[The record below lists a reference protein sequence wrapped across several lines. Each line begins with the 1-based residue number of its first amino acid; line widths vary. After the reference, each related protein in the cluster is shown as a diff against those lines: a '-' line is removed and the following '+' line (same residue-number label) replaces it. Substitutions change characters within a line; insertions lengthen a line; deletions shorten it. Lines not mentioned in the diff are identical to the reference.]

1 MSPTASDATILQVCE
16 LFRSIAGE
24 TTYAG
29 LPAAFVRLSG
39 CNLRCSWC
47 DTQKAWEGGTEMPL
61 GRVVEL
67 LLQKSDELIIITGGE
82 PLMQAGTI
90 ELCEQ
95 LLERGREV
103 LLETNG
109 SRDVS
114 GVPQGVRII
123 LDVKTPSSGEHEKM
137 DLDNLVR
144 LKPGDEV
151 KFVIANREDF
161 EWCAALLREHNLP
174 ENVNILF
181 SAASDLLEPETLA
194 GWILESK
201 SAVRLQVQLHK
212 IIWPG
217 GAEGE
222 QILDESGDSR

>member
-1 MSPTASDATILQVCE
+1 MSPTASDPITLQVCE

-24 TTYAG
+24 TTWAG
-29 LPAAFVRLSG
+29 LPATFIRLSG

-47 DTQKAWEGGTEMPL
+47 DTKKAWEPGRDMPL
-61 GRVVEL
+61 ERVLDL
-67 LLQKSDELIIITGGE
+67 LGQDAGLAVVTGGE

-90 ELCEQ
+90 QLCRR
-95 LLERGREV
+95 LVERGWEV

-109 SRDVS
+109 SLDVS
-114 GVPQGVRII
+114 GVPDEIRII
-123 LDVKTPSSGEHEKM
+123 LDVKTPSSGEHQKM

-144 LKPGDEV
+144 LRPGDEV
-151 KFVIANREDF
+151 KFVIADRKDF
-161 EWCAALLREHNLP
+161 EWSTGLLKEHNLP

-181 SAASDLLEPETLA
+181 SAASDLLKPEKLA

-201 SAVRLQVQLHK
+201 PAVRLQVQLHK

-217 GAEGE
+217 GTEGE
-222 QILDESGDSR
+222 QILDESGDS

>member
-1 MSPTASDATILQVCE
+1 MSPTASDSATLQVCE
-16 LFRSIAGE
+16 IFRSIAGE
-24 TTYAG
+24 TTWAG
-29 LPAAFVRLSG
+29 LPAAFIRLSG

-47 DTQKAWEGGTEMPL
+47 DTQQAWEPGRDMPID
-61 GRVVEL
+61 RIVEL
-67 LLQKSDELIIITGGE
+67 LGQDSGLVVVTGGE
-82 PLMQAGTI
+82 PLMQAGTV
-90 ELCEQ
+90 ELLRR
-95 LLERGREV
+95 LLERGGEV

-114 GVPQGVRII
+114 AVPEGVRII

-151 KFVIANREDF
+151 KFVIADRKDF
-161 EWCAALLREHNLP
+161 EWSASLLREHNLP

-181 SAASDLLEPETLA
+181 SAASDLLKPEKLA
-194 GWILESK
+194 GWILQIRLD
-201 SAVRLQVQLHK
+201 VRLQVQLHK

-222 QILDESGDSR
+222 QILDESGDS

>member
-1 MSPTASDATILQVCE
+1 MSPTASDPTILQVCE

-24 TTYAG
+24 TTWAG
-29 LPAAFVRLSG
+29 LPATFVRLSG

-47 DTQKAWEGGTEMPL
+47 DTKRAWEPGREMTVDRIL
-61 GRVVEL
+61 EL
-67 LLQKSDELIIITGGE
+67 LGDDRGLVVVTGGE
-82 PLMQAGTI
+82 PLMQAGTV
-90 ELCEQ
+90 ELCRR
-95 LLERGREV
+95 LLEQGREV

-114 GVPQGVRII
+114 GVPEGVRII
-123 LDVKTPSSGEHEKM
+123 LDMKTPSSQEHQKM

-144 LKPGDEV
+144 LKPGDEL

-161 EWCAALLREHNLP
+161 DWSASLLGKHNLP

-181 SAASDLLEPETLA
+181 SAASDLLRPEKLA
-194 GWILESK
+194 GWILQGRLD
-201 SAVRLQVQLHK
+201 VRLQVQLHK

-217 GAEGE
+217 GKEGE
-222 QILDESGDSR
+222 QILDESGDS

>member
-1 MSPTASDATILQVCE
+1 MSPTASDSATLQVCE
-16 LFRSIAGE
+16 IFRSIAGE
-24 TTYAG
+24 TTWAG
-29 LPAAFVRLSG
+29 LPAAFIRLSG

-47 DTQKAWEGGTEMPL
+47 DTQQAWEPGRDMPID
-61 GRVVEL
+61 RIVEL
-67 LLQKSDELIIITGGE
+67 LGQDSGLVVVTGGE
-82 PLMQAGTI
+82 PLMQAGTV
-90 ELCEQ
+90 ELLRR
-95 LLERGREV
+95 LLERGGEV

-114 GVPQGVRII
+114 AVPEGVRII

-151 KFVIANREDF
+151 KFVIADRKDF
-161 EWCAALLREHNLP
+161 EWSASLLREHNLP

-181 SAASDLLEPETLA
+181 SAASDLLKPEKLA
-194 GWILESK
+194 GWILQSRLD
-201 SAVRLQVQLHK
+201 VRLQVQLHK

-222 QILDESGDSR
+222 QILDESGDS

>member
-1 MSPTASDATILQVCE
+1 MSPTASDPVTLQVCE

-24 TTYAG
+24 TTWAG
-29 LPAAFVRLSG
+29 LPAAFIRLSG

-47 DTQKAWEGGTEMPL
+47 DTKKAWEP
-61 GRVVEL
+61 GRDMSIDRILEL
-67 LLQKSDELIIITGGE
+67 LGQDAGLVVVTGGE
-82 PLMQAGTI
+82 PLMQAGTV
-90 ELCEQ
+90 ELLKR
-95 LLERGREV
+95 LLERGGEV

-109 SRDVS
+109 SLDIS
-114 GVPQGVRII
+114 PVPEGVRII

-151 KFVIANREDF
+151 KFVIADRKDF
-161 EWCAALLREHNLP
+161 EWGTGLLGEHNLP

-181 SAASDLLEPETLA
+181 SAASDLLKPENLA
-194 GWILESK
+194 GWILESRLD
-201 SAVRLQVQLHK
+201 VRLQVQLHK

-222 QILDESGDSR
+222 QILDESGDS

>member
-1 MSPTASDATILQVCE
+1 MSPIASDATTLEVCE

-39 CNLRCSWC
+39 CNLRCGWC
-47 DTQKAWEGGTEMPL
+47 DTKKAWEPGVDLPL
-61 GRVVEL
+61 ERVVEL
-67 LLQKSDELIIITGGE
+67 LLKKDDHLIVVTGGE
-82 PLMQAGTI
+82 PLLQAGTV
-90 ELCEQ
+90 ELCER
-95 LLERGREV
+95 LIERGREV

-109 SRDVS
+109 SLDVA
-114 GVPQGVRII
+114 GVPAGVRII

-137 DLDNLVR
+137 DLDNLQR
-144 LKPGDEV
+144 LRSGDEV
-151 KFVIANREDF
+151 KFVVAGREDF
-161 EWCAALLREHNLP
+161 DWATSLLCEHNLP

-181 SAASDLLEPETLA
+181 SAASDLLEPEKLA
-194 GWILESK
+194 GWILESNT
-201 SAVRLQVQLHK
+201 AVRLQMQLHK

-222 QILDESGDSR
+222 QILDEPGDS

>member
-1 MSPTASDATILQVCE
+1 MSPTASDPTTLQVCE

-24 TTYAG
+24 TTWAG
-29 LPAAFVRLSG
+29 LPAVFVRLSG

-47 DTQKAWEGGTEMPL
+47 DTQKAWEPGRDMPID
-61 GRVVEL
+61 RVLEL
-67 LLQKSDELIIITGGE
+67 LGQDEGLVVVTGGE
-82 PLMQAGTI
+82 PLMQAGAV
-90 ELCEQ
+90 ELCRR
-95 LLERGREV
+95 LLEQGREV

-114 GVPQGVRII
+114 AVPDGVRII
-123 LDVKTPSSGEHEKM
+123 LDVKTPSSGEQEKM
-137 DLDNLVR
+137 DLDNLIR
-144 LKPGDEV
+144 LRPGDEV
-151 KFVIANREDF
+151 KFVIATRKDF
-161 EWCAALLREHNLP
+161 EWSTALLREHNLP

-181 SAASDLLEPETLA
+181 SAASDLLEPEKLA

-201 SAVRLQVQLHK
+201 LAVRLQVQLHK

-217 GAEGE
+217 GTEGE